1 MGVYSV
7 GCRWIK
13 QPQGYRCTAGSYF
26 ISNDQLMR
34 QQDITL
40 EKKQGEEAQIQQ
52 ALRQMGVHSAS
63 YGSCIKLV
71 VPISFRMI
79 S

>member
-13 QPQGYRCTAGSYF
+13 QPQRYRCTAGSYF

-40 EKKQGEEAQIQQ
+40 EKQGEEAQIQQ
-52 ALRQMGVHSAS
+52 AL
-63 YGSCIKLV
+63 
-71 VPISFRMI
+71 
-79 S
+79 